1 MSNVQEYKDLI
12 AFHPGYYINEIIED
26 LSISQAE
33 FAVRVGTTAKTIS
46 KLVNGK
52 ENLSRD
58 IAENLAVMLGT
69 SVDVW
74 LDLQAKY
81 EEKIA
86 EINIQKK
93 LDEQE
98 IIAKKLDYA
107 YFVRVAGLPKTTKIK
122 EKIAHLCNYFKISNL
137 SILEQDDF
145 LVNYR
150 ISGGSAKQGK
160 NMINA
165 KAWLQTAIN
174 CSQKQDVEV
183 FDENKLKEYLPQI
196 RAMTMQD
203 EKEFIPKL
211 SEILTE
217 CGVAFFILPYLKNSG
232 VNGAVKWFG
241 HKRVMLAVSD
251 RGKYSDIF
259 WFSLFHEIGHVL
271 QMKIKKTFVS
281 YNDMDKVND
290 ELEKEADHF
299 SCEFL
304 IPHNEYEKFIDLAN
318 YNILSVTQFAKR
330 IGIHPGIVVGRLQH
344 DKIISPEQLNELKT
358 KYSLTA

>member
-12 AFHPGYYINEIIED
+12 AFHPGYYINEIIEE
-26 LSISQAE
+26 LKISQAE

-52 ENLSRD
+52 ENLSRE
-58 IAENLAVMLGT
+58 IAENLSVMLGT
-69 SVDVW
+69 SVDMW
-74 LDLQAKY
+74 LNLQTQY

-98 IIAKKLDYA
+98 VIAKMLDYS
-107 YFVRVAGLPKTTKIK
+107 YFVRVAGLPKTRKIK
-122 EKIAHLCNYFKISNL
+122 DKIVNLCNYFKIANL
-137 SILEQDDF
+137 SILKQDDF

-150 ISGGSAKQGK
+150 MSGSSTRQEK

-174 CSQKQDVEV
+174 FSQKEKIKD
-183 FDENKLKEYLPQI
+183 FDENKLKEYLPKI
-196 RAMTMQD
+196 RKMTMQ
-203 EKEFIPKL
+203 EEAEFMPELKK
-211 SEILTE
+211 ILTE
-217 CGVAFFILPYLKNSG
+217 CGVVFIVLPHLKNSG
-232 VNGAVKWFG
+232 VNGVVKWFG
-241 HKRVMLAVSD
+241 HKRVVLAVSD

-281 YNDMDKVND
+281 YDDVNKIND
-290 ELEKEADHF
+290 ELESDADRF

-304 IPHNEYEKFIDLAN
+304 IPNNEYDEFIEQAN
-318 YNILSVTQFAKR
+318 YNIVSVKKFAEK

-344 DKIISPEQLNELKT
+344 DKIIRPEQLNELKT
-358 KYSLTA
+358 KYLLTA